1 MEGTVSELQ
10 MANIRI
16 GQKVSVMSW
25 DTGMEYEG
33 TIVEIAQFPLENN
46 DYYYYGGSQNV
57 SYYPYTIFI
66 DESAMLQDG
75 YYVSMTLQGAQGEG
89 KLYVDN
95 AFLRSEGAVN
105 YVYVRGADG
114 LLEKRIVQVGGSLW
128 GSYTEIRSGLTA
140 EDYLAFPYGKQ
151 VKEGAPTQEGTW
163 ENLYS

>member
-1 MEGTVSELQ
+1 
-10 MANIRI
+10 
-16 GQKVSVMSW
+16 MSW
-25 DTGMEYEG
+25 DTGMNYEG
-33 TIVEIAQFPLENN
+33 TIVEIGRFPLENQQ
-46 DYYYYGGSQNV
+46 YYYGGNQNV

-75 YYVSMTLQGAQGEG
+75 FYVSMTLQAAEG
-89 KLYVDN
+89 KGSLYVDN
-95 AFLRSEGAVN
+95 AFLRSEGASN

-140 EDYLAFPYGKQ
+140 EDFLAFPYGNH

-163 ENLYS
+163 EDLYN